1 MGKIS
6 RLGNTAIIIGIVVVV
21 TTILFSIKTCTKKP
35 APNPAVDRLN
45 TINDSLYKVI
55 EENNRVSNELYNKL
69 DSITLLSDTII
80 QHQEITNKYY
90 KNETYNILNSNAD
103 AANKQFRTTLK
114 KSDSLLK
121 AGFYTRTYNL
131 RSATFQS
138 QLQ

>member
-6 RLGNTAIIIGIVVVV
+6 RLGSTAIIIGIVVMV
-21 TTILFSIKTCTKKP
+21 TIILFSIKTCTKKP
-35 APNPAVDRLN
+35 APDPAVDRLN

-90 KNETYNILNSNAD
+90 KNETYNILNSSAA
-103 AANKQFRTTLK
+103 AANTQFRSTLK

-131 RSATFQS
+131 RSSTFQS
-138 QLQ
+138 ELQ

>member
-103 AANKQFRTTLK
+103 AANKQLRTTLK